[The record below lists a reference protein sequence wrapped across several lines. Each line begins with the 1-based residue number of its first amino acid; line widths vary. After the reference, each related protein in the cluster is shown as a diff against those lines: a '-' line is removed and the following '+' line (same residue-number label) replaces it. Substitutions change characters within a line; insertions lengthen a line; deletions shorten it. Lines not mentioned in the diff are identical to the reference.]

1 MGKQDTAPGQGV
13 TAADRALTALD
24 IQQKE
29 FRVSRFG
36 GYKMR
41 DVDEFLDQLTD
52 AFSALANENERL
64 RSGGAP
70 VVGSPDL
77 DDVSRQA
84 DEIIARARAEAVRIT
99 QEARGGAGAGVALT
113 SSASAASQGNAGVSA
128 FLTREREFLQ
138 SLAGL
143 VQQHAEAVKGMA
155 KTSRTAASTPTTS
168 SAAAAPAAAGAP
180 GKATPTARPAASGP
194 EADERKAHERKAD
207 EAAPSPEPTS
217 EAEPGSE
224 TEARSGAEVDERA
237 GDVQAPTRVPDSEPT
252 VRIEEPAAARTAR
265 SDGEPEGDGSLR
277 ELFWGED

>member
-1 MGKQDTAPGQGV
+1 MGKQDTAPGQATGGS
-13 TAADRALTALD
+13 RALTAID

-52 AFSALANENERL
+52 AFSALASDNERL
-64 RSGGAP
+64 RSGADP

-84 DEIIARARAEAVRIT
+84 DEIIARARAEAARIM
-99 QEARGGAGAGVALT
+99 QEARTGAGA
-113 SSASAASQGNAGVSA
+113 AASTGAGPRGDVSVSE

-143 VQQHAEAVKGMA
+143 VQQHAEAVKSMA
-155 KTSRTAASTPTTS
+155 KTPRTAPS
-168 SAAAAPAAAGAP
+168 
-180 GKATPTARPAASGP
+180 RPAASGAAASSAAAGAAAP
-194 EADERKAHERKAD
+194 ASRPASPERKAD
-207 EAAPSPEPTS
+207 VVASSTRPTPEADAAS
-217 EAEPGSE
+217 A
-224 TEARSGAEVDERA
+224 TEAGSDTDADDGAE
-237 GDVQAPTRVPDSEPT
+237 DVQAPTRVPDSEPT
-252 VRIEEPAAARTAR
+252 VRIEEPAGARAAR
-265 SDGEPEGDGSLR
+265 SDRESEGDGSLR

>member
-1 MGKQDTAPGQGV
+1 MGKQDTAPGQATSG
-13 TAADRALTALD
+13 ARALTAID

-52 AFSALANENERL
+52 AFSALASDNERL
-64 RSGGAP
+64 RSGADP

-84 DEIIARARAEAVRIT
+84 DEIIARARAEAARIT
-99 QEARGGAGAGVALT
+99 QEARTGAGA
-113 SSASAASQGNAGVSA
+113 AASTGTGPRGDVPVNE

-143 VQQHAEAVKGMA
+143 VQQHAEAVKSMA
-155 KTSRTAASTPTTS
+155 KPPRTAPS
-168 SAAAAPAAAGAP
+168 
-180 GKATPTARPAASGP
+180 RPAASGAAASSAA
-194 EADERKAHERKAD
+194 ADAPPASRPVSPERKAD
-207 EAAPSPEPTS
+207 VVASSTRPTPEADAAPAS
-217 EAEPGSE
+217 EAGSD
-224 TEARSGAEVDERA
+224 TDADDGAE
-237 GDVQAPTRVPDSEPT
+237 DVQAPTRVPDSEPT
-252 VRIEEPAAARTAR
+252 VRIEEPAGARAAR
-265 SDGEPEGDGSLR
+265 SDRESEGDGSLR

>member
-1 MGKQDTAPGQGV
+1 MGKRNTAPDQGA
-13 TAADRALTALD
+13 TAGARALTALD

-52 AFSALANENERL
+52 AFSTLASENERL
-64 RSGGAP
+64 RSGAAP

-84 DEIIARARAEAVRIT
+84 DEIIARARAEAARIT
-99 QEARGGAGAGVALT
+99 QEARAGAGAGVGA
-113 SSASAASQGNAGVSA
+113 VSA
-128 FLTREREFLQ
+128 VSAGSQSNAAVSDFLTREREFLQ

-155 KTSRTAASTPTTS
+155 KTSRTAPSHSAAST
-168 SAAAAPAAAGAP
+168 AAAPAAGAP
-180 GKATPTARPAASGP
+180 GDAASAARPAPSA
-194 EADERKAHERKAD
+194 RKTG
-207 EAAPSPEPTS
+207 EAAPSPQPRP
-217 EAEPGSE
+217 EADAGAD
-224 TEARSGAEVDERA
+224 ARSDTQADDGTE
-237 GDVQAPTRVPDSEPT
+237 DVQEPTRVPDSEPT
-252 VRIEEPAAARTAR
+252 VRIEEPAGARSAR